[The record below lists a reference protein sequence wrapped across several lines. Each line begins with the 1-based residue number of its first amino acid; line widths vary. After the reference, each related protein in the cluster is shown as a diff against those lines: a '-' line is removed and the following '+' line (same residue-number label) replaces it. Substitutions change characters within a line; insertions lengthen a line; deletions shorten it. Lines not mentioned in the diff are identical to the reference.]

1 MPRSFRTHAYICKHV
16 IIANE
21 PQLRLN
27 SREVFI
33 LKWLIRIQ
41 LHVVS
46 TITLP
51 LGTFTN
57 QGSVLICLEDCV
69 SIQFMARGLEKSPV
83 GECQGFTGVRKCPWW
98 GISIYLSNIY
108 IYNIERERDSPTIKG
123 LITCVYIYT
132 RVYCCISP
140 TLNTLNL

>member
-1 MPRSFRTHAYICKHV
+1 MPRSFKTHAYICKHV

-69 SIQFMARGLEKSPV
+69 SIQFMARSKKKSPV

-98 GISIYLSNIY
+98 GIYLSICLIIY
-108 IYNIERERDSPTIKG
+108 IYNIERERERQSYDKG
-123 LITCVYIYT
+123 PNYMCTYIYIHG
-132 RVYCCISP
+132 CIVV
-140 TLNTLNL
+140 